1 MTPDK
6 KVKILAT
13 LGPAV
18 DGIDDI
24 RELVEAGVN
33 IFRLNFS
40 HGDHADHA
48 KRYQWIR
55 EVERQLNYPLG
66 ILMDLQGPKLRVG
79 KFADGKVQLHRGQAF
94 RLDLDT
100 TAGDERRVNLPHP
113 EIIAA
118 LEAGMDLL
126 LDDGKLRLRVVTKYN
141 DAIDTTVLNGGELSD
156 RKGVNVPQAVLDL
169 SPLTAKDRRDLSFG
183 LELGV
188 DWVALSFV
196 QRPQDIVEAR
206 ALIGDKAFL
215 MAKIEKPSAV
225 EQLREIAELSDAIM
239 VARGD
244 LGVEVPKAPI
254 LNLTPNL
261 QTARRLSV
269 PQIQK
274 NIITTCRALGKPVVV
289 ATQMLESMRFSPAP
303 TRAEV
308 TDVANAVAE
317 GADAVMLSAETASGE
332 YPLEAVQMMS
342 KIIRQVEN
350 GPDYQ
355 TQLDVSRPKAEATV
369 SDAISCAIRRISN
382 VLPVAVLVNYSESGA
397 STLRASRERPKA
409 PILNLTPNLQTAR
422 RLSVAW
428 GIHSVVN
435 DRLRQVDE
443 VCSTA
448 LEIAQAQGMAE
459 RGDTLLI
466 TAGVPFGQPGSTNS
480 LRIET
485 LI

>member
-13 LGPAV
+13 LGPAIK
-18 DGIDDI
+18 GIDDV
-24 RELVEAGVN
+24 RQLVEAGVN

-40 HGDHADHA
+40 HGEHADHA
-48 KRYQWIR
+48 MRYQWIR
-55 EVERQLNYPLG
+55 EVEAQLNYPLG

-79 KFADGKVQLHRGQAF
+79 RLAEGKVMLKRGQSL
-94 RLDLDT
+94 RLDLDPT
-100 TAGDERRVNLPHP
+100 PGDAGRVNLPHP

-118 LEAGMDLL
+118 LEPGMDLL
-126 LDDGKLRLRVVTKYN
+126 VDDARLRLRVTARHA
-141 DAIDTTVLNGGELSD
+141 DAIDTEVLNGGELSD

-169 SPLTAKDRRDLSFG
+169 SPLTAKDRRDLTFG

-196 QRPQDIVEAR
+196 QRPEDIAEAR
-206 ALIGDKAFL
+206 ALIGDRAYL

-225 EQLREIAELSDAIM
+225 TQLREIAEASDAIM

-244 LGVEVPKAPI
+244 LGVEVPAE
-254 LNLTPNL
+254 
-261 QTARRLSV
+261 AV

-274 NIITTCRALGKPVVV
+274 NIIATCRQLGRPVVV

-317 GADAVMLSAETASGE
+317 GADAVMLSAETASGD

-342 KIIRQVEN
+342 KIIRQVES

-355 TQLDVSRPKAEATV
+355 TQLDVGRPKA
-369 SDAISCAIRRISN
+369 
-382 VLPVAVLVNYSESGA
+382 
-397 STLRASRERPKA
+397 
-409 PILNLTPNLQTAR
+409 
-422 RLSVAW
+422 
-428 GIHSVVN
+428 
-435 DRLRQVDE
+435 
-443 VCSTA
+443 
-448 LEIAQAQGMAE
+448 
-459 RGDTLLI
+459 
-466 TAGVPFGQPGSTNS
+466 
-480 LRIET
+480 
-485 LI
+485 